1 MARAGGCLAARPGA
15 CSSNTPLDESGPCYK
30 NLDDVLETVEM
41 AGLARVERRLKPVAC
56 IKGAD

>member
-1 MARAGGCLAARPGA
+1 MATESGILLYTRV
-15 CSSNTPLDESGPCYK
+15 TPLDESGPCYK

-41 AGLARVERRLKPVAC
+41 ANLAKGARRLKPVAC